1 MSSQTDIAHDLAGIA
16 LFADLSPAQLDK
28 VGQAFEEQWFQPGE
42 RAQRQGFVGS
52 GFHVILDGEAEWRV
66 DGELVD
72 QDRDD
77 PDHDEA
83 AAAQAR
89 RLVRRADDPLRR
101 AVDLG
106 RRSPSTPLRCIV
118 LPPQDLEPFLFGYP
132 QVMYRLLLGEARRLR
147 DPLRWQTMSE
157 QAPPAGRLQGRGRRH
172 RAGRPPALLRADA
185 DRRPSMR

>member
-1 MSSQTDIAHDLAGIA
+1 MASQSDIAHDLAGIA

-72 QDRDD
+72 RTATTLITTRPLLLKRGDWFGELTILF
-77 PDHDEA
+77 DEPSISDVVA
-83 AAAQAR
+83 A
-89 RLVRRADDPLRR
+89 
-101 AVDLG
+101 
-106 RRSPSTPLRCIV
+106 TPLRCIV
-118 LPPQDLEPFLFGYP
+118 LPPQDLEPFLFAYP

-147 DPLRWQTMSE
+147 DPLRWQ
-157 QAPPAGRLQGRGRRH
+157 R
-172 RAGRPPALLRADA
+172 
-185 DRRPSMR
+185 

>member
-1 MSSQTDIAHDLAGIA
+1 LSSQTDVAHDLAGIA

-72 QDRDD
+72 RTATTLITTRPLLLKRGDWFGELTILF
-77 PDHDEA
+77 DEPSISDVIA
-83 AAAQAR
+83 A
-89 RLVRRADDPLRR
+89 
-101 AVDLG
+101 
-106 RRSPSTPLRCIV
+106 TPLRCIV
-118 LPPQDLEPFLFGYP
+118 LPPQELEPFLFGYP

-147 DPLRWQTMSE
+147 DPLRWQ
-157 QAPPAGRLQGRGRRH
+157 R
-172 RAGRPPALLRADA
+172 
-185 DRRPSMR
+185 